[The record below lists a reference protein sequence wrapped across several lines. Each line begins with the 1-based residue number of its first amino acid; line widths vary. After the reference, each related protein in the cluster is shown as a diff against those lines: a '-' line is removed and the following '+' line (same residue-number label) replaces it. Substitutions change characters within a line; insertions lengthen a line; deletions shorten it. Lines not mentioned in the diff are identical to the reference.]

1 MGKVSGVGSLSV
13 DPPHAAANPSSR
25 PIASVLFLVPK
36 RKKKMG
42 SFTCSLFFLLFFY
55 LKGKDKK
62 ERKEEN
68 EHHLLFA

>member
-1 MGKVSGVGSLSV
+1 MF
-13 DPPHAAANPSSR
+13 
-25 PIASVLFLVPK
+25 IVLPFV
-36 RKKKMG
+36 
-42 SFTCSLFFLLFFY
+42 FY

>member
-36 RKKKMG
+36 RKKENG
-42 SFTCSLFFLLFFY
+42 FLYMFIVLPFVFC